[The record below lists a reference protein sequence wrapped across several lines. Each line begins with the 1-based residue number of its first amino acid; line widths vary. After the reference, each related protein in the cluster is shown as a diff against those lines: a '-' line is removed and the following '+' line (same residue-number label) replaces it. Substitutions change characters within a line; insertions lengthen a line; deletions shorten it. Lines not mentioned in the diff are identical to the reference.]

1 MTTLLIHCFII
12 AIILLDVPTS
22 ATHLET
28 MPPMSTATSN
38 PPAAKPP
45 RKPKVTPKAAPKG
58 AKAGTKPV
66 DPLANARRAAMLLK
80 QVSDATRLAVLLLL
94 ADGPRNVGQ
103 ICHDLGDISQ
113 PACSHHLA
121 LLRHSRF
128 IEPRREGKN
137 NVYSLTQDGRL
148 LTECVRPL
156 AET

>member
-28 MPPMSTATSN
+28 MPLMSTATSN

-45 RKPKVTPKAAPKG
+45 RKPKVIPRAAPKG

-66 DPLANARRAAMLLK
+66 DPLVNARRAAMLLK

-121 LLRHSRF
+121 LCRHGRL

-137 NVYSLTQDGRL
+137 NYYRL
-148 LTECVRPL
+148 LPDGERLVECVRVL
-156 AET
+156 VEG